1 MENRQDRFEMMREYW
16 RNEFLKLDQEELI
29 RRFGMRVDEE
39 CMYITYYS
47 KEYSINRSTCR
58 ITDVSSPSEDVP
70 FGPLMSIYHLFYF
83 SKTNAKVRGEF
94 VPFRNVKNASPFA
107 PNFEKSVK
115 NGFAAVFDG
124 KKDLLIYSCE
134 TLGGKKIPQ
143 GDVGYVFEAFEKI
156 MPVMMVFWDG
166 DDEFP
171 AQANILFDADITD
184 FLHEETV
191 CCIGGDLIDRLVEIA
206 GI

>member
-1 MENRQDRFEMMREYW
+1 MAENRFEMMRDYW
-16 RNEFLKLDQEELI
+16 RNEFLKLDHDELI
-29 RRFGMRVDEE
+29 SRFGLE
-39 CMYITYYS
+39 CDGEKIYITYYS
-47 KEYSINRSTCR
+47 RKYFIDL
-58 ITDVSSPSEDVP
+58 TDGYIAEVGHSENEVP

-83 SKTNAKVRGEF
+83 SKPHAKVRGEF

-107 PNFEKSVK
+107 PNFEKSVRE
-115 NGFAAVFDG
+115 GLAAKFDG
-124 KKDLLIYSCE
+124 KKDLLISACE
-134 TLGGKKIPQ
+134 KLGGRKIPQ
-143 GDVGYVFEAFEKI
+143 GDVGYIFYAFEEI

-191 CCIGGDLIDRLVEIA
+191 CCIGGDLIDRLVEMS
-206 GI
+206 GM

>member
-1 MENRQDRFEMMREYW
+1 MNDREDRFEMMREYW
-16 RNEFLKLDQEELI
+16 RNEFLKLDIISLSD
-29 RRFGMRVDEE
+29 RFGFEYDDENIYVPYYGKT
-39 CMYITYYS
+39 YI
-47 KEYSINRSTCR
+47 INRSSGVM
-58 ITDVSSPSEDVP
+58 TDSADRNKSVN

-83 SKTNAKVRGEF
+83 SKPYAKVRGEF

-107 PNFEKSVK
+107 PNFERSVQS
-115 NGFAAVFDG
+115 GLARPFDG
-124 KKDLLIYSCE
+124 KKDLLISACE

-143 GDVGYVFEAFEKI
+143 GDVGYVFYAFEKI